1 MKYDAF
7 LVGKSVDLIVL
18 EMKHVKNTDWYKWLN
33 NQKLTTFTKQG
44 YFPNTKQ
51 KQTKYFLD
59 NIQKKRN

>member
-33 NQKLTTFTKQG
+33 NQKLTTFTIQV
-44 YFPNTKQ
+44 YLPNTK
-51 KQTKYFLD
+51 
-59 NIQKKRN
+59 